1 MFKYIFTYC
10 KNVIV
15 VCMKYSIQVVGCQN
29 DCVYLYDMKSANYVL
44 PYYGFTS
51 FTGAFDG
58 QLNIFH
64 PLHPEQI
71 SWWLRANINMYQ

>member
-1 MFKYIFTYC
+1 
-10 KNVIV
+10 
-15 VCMKYSIQVVGCQN
+15 
-29 DCVYLYDMKSANYVL
+29 MKSANYVL
-44 PYYGFTS
+44 PNYGFTL